1 VGICCRECEIPKRV
15 TYSSGEPQLK
25 TTMFRS
31 LIPFVTIGMIFINAG
46 VLAQTSLDKTA
57 VISEGSKVSIEFT
70 IYLAD
75 GSVFGGNSVSDP
87 LIYEQGKGQL
97 PSGLENALVG
107 LKADERKKVTLAA
120 EDAYGPVNPDAFVDV
135 EIDRIPE
142 DARTVGA
149 GLMVND
155 PNGNRRFVK
164 VHDIKEDIIVIDL
177 NHPLAGQE
185 VTFDVH
191 VLTVD

>member
-1 VGICCRECEIPKRV
+1 MKC
-15 TYSSGEPQLK
+15 
-25 TTMFRS
+25 TMFRS
-31 LIPFVTIGMIFINAG
+31 LISFVTLGAIFINAG
-46 VLAQTSLDKTA
+46 VLAQSSEDKKT

-75 GSVFGGNSVSDP
+75 GSVFGGNSKSDP
-87 LIYEQGKGQL
+87 LIYEQGQGQL

-107 LKADERKKVTLAA
+107 LKADERKKVTLAP

-135 EIDRIPE
+135 EMDRIPE

-149 GLMVND
+149 GLIVND

-164 VHDIKEDIIVIDL
+164 VHEIKEDTIIIDL
-177 NHPLAGQE
+177 NHPLAGQK
-185 VTFDVH
+185 VTFDVR
-191 VLTVD
+191 VLTVE